1 MTALLEAKGLCYSY
15 PDGAPALRGVSI
27 RLMEG
32 EKMALVGANGSGKST
47 LLMILAGCFA
57 AQSGELLIRGKPMGS
72 CLKSPKNLKSLRDLA
87 GLVFQEPDD
96 QLFMPSVLED
106 AAFGPVAR
114 GMAADE
120 AHAAARACLDELRI
134 PHLAAR
140 PPHRLS
146 GGEKRAAAL
155 AGILAMN
162 PEIILLDEPTAS
174 LDPMARRKL
183 IGTLNGLN
191 RTMVIA
197 THDLEM
203 ASALCGMAVLLH
215 GGRVAGEGRPGDLF
229 RDEKFLSGHGL

>member
-1 MTALLEAKGLCYSY
+1 MTALLEAKRLCYSY

-27 RLMEG
+27 KLMEG

-57 AQSGELLIRGKPMGS
+57 AQSGELLIRGKPTGS
-72 CLKSPKNLKSLRDLA
+72 RLKSLKNLRNLA

-106 AAFGPVAR
+106 AAFGLVAR

-120 AHAAARACLDELRI
+120 AHAAARACLDELHI

-183 IGTLNGLN
+183 IGTLSGLN

-197 THDLEM
+197 THDIEM
-203 ASALCGMAVLLH
+203 AAALCGRAVLLH

-229 RDEKFLSGHGL
+229 SDEKFLSGHGL

>member
-15 PDGAPALRGVSI
+15 PDGAPALRGVSV

-32 EKMALVGANGSGKST
+32 DKMALVGANGSGKST

-57 AQSGELLIRGKPMGS
+57 AQSGELLIRGKPTGNR
-72 CLKSPKNLKSLRDLA
+72 LKNLKSLRNLA

-120 AHAAARACLDELRI
+120 AHAAARACLDELHI

-146 GGEKRAAAL
+146 GGEKRATAL

-203 ASALCGMAVLLH
+203 AAVLCGRAVLLH

-229 RDEKFLSGHGL
+229 SDEKFLSGHGL